1 MSWTATR
8 KLVGRVSWVLELC
21 RGVVAAAF
29 AEESGGLAMR
39 DVPFDWEEEG
49 AEGADTAVREV

>member
-1 MSWTATR
+1 
-8 KLVGRVSWVLELC
+8 
-21 RGVVAAAF
+21 VAAAF

-39 DVPFDWEEEG
+39 DVPFDWEEEEG